1 MTDPSNISLKP
12 ELQFKHKIAIVLSI
26 YNGEK
31 YLVEQIDSLLRQT
44 YKNLVI
50 VIRDDGS
57 DDKSF
62 TIVQKYASMHPERFH
77 VLALDK
83 QNKGASGGF
92 AFLMEYVLA
101 NKTTLGLGKAYLMFC
116 DQDDVWFDNK
126 VELQMGA
133 MSQTEKESSAAN
145 TPVLIH
151 SDLEVVSSD
160 KTLIAK
166 SLVSF
171 QGLEIERNRFPNLV
185 ISNLVTGCTALINE
199 ALAIKAL
206 PISNRAIMHDWWL
219 AIVASAFGEVVFLE
233 RPLIYYRQH
242 NNNTI
247 GAKEFVRPSV
257 TKLSFWRRRLSSKP
271 NKHLI
276 EVGMQAAE
284 FKECFGDELSLRNN
298 LALFLCA
305 GMRIK
310 IGFIQRG
317 FYRLARRF

>member
-1 MTDPSNISLKP
+1 MTVPSNSSLQP
-12 ELQFKHKIAIVLSI
+12 KIAILLSI

-31 YLVEQIDSLLRQT
+31 YLVEQIDSLLSQT
-44 YKNLVI
+44 YKNTVI

-57 DDKSF
+57 SDKSHA
-62 TIVQKYASMHPERFH
+62 IAQEYASLHPGSFH
-77 VLALDK
+77 ILALDAE
-83 QNKGASGGF
+83 NKGASGGF
-92 AFLMEYVLA
+92 AFLMEYVVA
-101 NKTTLGLGKAYLMFC
+101 NKQMLGLEKAYLMFC

-133 MSQTEKESSAAN
+133 MSQTEKKSIAAN

-166 SLVSF
+166 SLILF
-171 QGLEIERNRFPNLV
+171 QGLEIERNRFPNLI

-206 PISNRAIMHDWWL
+206 PISNGAIMHDWWL
-219 AIVASAFGEVVFLE
+219 AIVASAFGEVVFLK

-242 NNNTI
+242 DNNTI
-247 GAKEFVRPSV
+247 GAKKFVRPSV
-257 TKLSFWRRRLSSKP
+257 TKLSLWRRILSSKP

-284 FKECFGDELSLRNN
+284 FKERFGDELSRRNN

-305 GMRIK
+305 CMRIK

-317 FYRLARRF
+317 FFRLARRF